1 MLRTPSLPPS
11 LPPCRWDDVADS
23 IPLELLQRQGSFKGL
38 RMAVQFYQRRVTA
51 TQVWEWRRSIGGCC
65 KSIGG
70 SWTGFC
76 VEIIYLQFSSSGA
89 HWTPRAW
96 VPVQVN

>member
-51 TQVWEWRRSIGGCC
+51 TQVWEWRHSICGCC
-65 KSIGG
+65 KSTGG
-70 SWTGFC
+70 SWSGFC
-76 VEIIYLQFSSSGA
+76 VEIIDLQCS
-89 HWTPRAW
+89 T
-96 VPVQVN
+96 VPALDTK